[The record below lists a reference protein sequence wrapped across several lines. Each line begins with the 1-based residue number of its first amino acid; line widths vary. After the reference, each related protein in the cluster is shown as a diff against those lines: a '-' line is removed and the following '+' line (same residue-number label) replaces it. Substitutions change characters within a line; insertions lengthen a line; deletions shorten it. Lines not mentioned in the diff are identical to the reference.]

1 MNAVRH
7 FGQYQPIAKANE
19 TGERRTKE
27 LEKASASKPPAE
39 ELLARTSGLLQ
50 LRKFFAY
57 IGKSRHAII
66 NSLDVVTCFV
76 VVIS

>member
-27 LEKASASKPPAE
+27 LEKASASKPTAE
-39 ELLARTSGLLQ
+39 ELARTSGLLQ
-50 LRKFFAY
+50 LRKFLAY
-57 IGKSRHAII
+57 IGKSSMR
-66 NSLDVVTCFV
+66 SLTLWM
-76 VVIS
+76 